1 MNFGPHALRISS
13 LTSATQG
20 CFHIFPPKKSLNF
33 RPKSRKEIGSLF
45 SLTKIPHFPY
55 WLCRQRKDR
64 NESEELSITLDDF
77 SHGRIFSRIF
87 FLSFSSNKLRKKDPE
102 KYCVAE
108 VSYSAANSN
117 RTRKKLILIWKPQ
130 IRKSDVSGL
139 PSKRYV
145 LRGRAIHF
153 FDIFYSLRPR

>member
-1 MNFGPHALRISS
+1 MNFGPHALSISS

-45 SLTKIPHFPY
+45 SLTQIPHFPY

-77 SHGRIFSRIF
+77 SHGRIFTKNIF
-87 FLSFSSNKLRKKDPE
+87 FLFRQISSE
-102 KYCVAE
+102 KGALKCCEAE
-108 VSYSAANSN
+108 VTYSAANSN